1 MSVCVDREE
10 IDQTHNADRNEECER
25 ARERSERARA
35 KREKTKNSRKN
46 EKMRKY
52 DLDERDR
59 WIKEKS
65 NSRTVTAVVPEA
77 EPAQP
82 VIRSPPR
89 AVRQF
94 PVPEAEE
101 KEFDIQNIVD
111 HDPPRIG
118 RLEPEIAVHEVDTP
132 V

>member
-65 NSRTVTAVVPEA
+65 NSRTVTS
-77 EPAQP
+77 
-82 VIRSPPR
+82 SPPLDATHSCELESTIAIR
-89 AVRQF
+89 D
-94 PVPEAEE
+94 E
-101 KEFDIQNIVD
+101 KHFKSS
-111 HDPPRIG
+111 
-118 RLEPEIAVHEVDTP
+118 
-132 V
+132 